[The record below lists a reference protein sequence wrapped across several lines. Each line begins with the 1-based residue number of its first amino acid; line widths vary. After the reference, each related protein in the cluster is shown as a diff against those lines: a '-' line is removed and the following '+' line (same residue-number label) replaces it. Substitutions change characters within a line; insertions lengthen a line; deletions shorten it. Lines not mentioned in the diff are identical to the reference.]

1 MPSSRSVRPGP
12 LARGVLAAA
21 LAALLAGCFQGR
33 PHAYAVPGSDTR
45 KTLRVAVLPFHN
57 DTLAPEASRVVT
69 GVFIAGLA
77 RTGGYKVEFPGNV
90 RNFFIRERVIVR
102 EGADLKTMALMNERL
117 GVDVVVMGQVEEYAG
132 SEEIRRATVPV
143 VRLSARMVDA
153 RSGRILFMGRH
164 GRTGDDYRTVLDFGA
179 VRSVAELSQHVA
191 EEMIAKMPRPG
202 AEPGEKR

>member
-1 MPSSRSVRPGP
+1 MPSSRSVRPGRV
-12 LARGVLAAA
+12 ARGFLAGA
-21 LAALLAGCFQGR
+21 LAALLAGCFQGV
-33 PHAYAVPGSDTR
+33 PHAYTVSGSDAR

-57 DTLAPEASRVVT
+57 DTQAPEASRVVT
-69 GVFIAGLA
+69 GAFIAGLVRA
-77 RTGGYKVEFPGNV
+77 GGYKVEFPGNV
-90 RNFFIRERVIVR
+90 LNFFVRERVIVR

-117 GVDVVVMGQVEEYAG
+117 GVDVVVMGQIEEYAG

-179 VRSVAELSQHVA
+179 VRSVAELSQRVV

-202 AEPGEKR
+202 PGEKRE